1 MSPSLPPEPD
11 RLTVLPDG
19 GLLPFA
25 PETDAFR
32 RACDDFFA
40 GRVANAHTRKAYLR
54 AARHFFA
61 WCEARNVP
69 PKRVTAGLIARYFNE
84 QGWAVPTE
92 KQRLAGLR
100 SLFDHLVSERVLDLN
115 PAASVRR
122 ERYSPDEGK
131 TAEVT
136 TDEVRSLLLAIN
148 TADLLG
154 LRDRAIIGV
163 LNFTGARVGAVAA
176 LRLRDLKHDGTTAV
190 LHFREKNGK
199 QRAVPVRPDL
209 EAWLRAYLDEGGL
222 SGEDKVTRDMPL
234 FRCVRWDKFVRRYN
248 CTPAGM
254 TPEFVRRM
262 VKRRCKIAG
271 LSDRITPHSFRVKTV
286 TALLQA
292 GQPLEDVQYLVG
304 HADPRTTRLY
314 DRRKKRV
321 TWELVNSIPG

>member
-1 MSPSLPPEPD
+1 MTDAP
-11 RLTVLPDG
+11 LTTLHDFE
-19 GLLPFA
+19 LLPA
-25 PETDAFR
+25 EGIDPFR

-40 GRVANAHTRKAYLR
+40 ARISNGHTRKAYLR
-54 AARHFFA
+54 SARHFFA

-69 PKRVTAGLIARYFNE
+69 LNRVTAGLIARYFNE

-92 KQRLAGLR
+92 KQRLAALR
-100 SLFDHLVSERVLDLN
+100 ILFDHLVAERILHVN

-136 TDEVRSLLLAIN
+136 TEEVRRLVASIDVTTLI
-148 TADLLG
+148 G

-163 LNFTGARVGAVAA
+163 LNFTGARVGAVAG
-176 LRLRDLKHDGTTAV
+176 LRLSDLTHDGTHPI

-199 QRAVPVRPDL
+199 PRSIPVRADL
-209 EAWLRAYLDEGGL
+209 AAWLHEYLIAVVVD
-222 SGEDKVTRDMPL
+222 GEPVDRKGTPL
-234 FRCVRWDKFVRRYN
+234 FRTVRQRSGVSFPTEYAT
-248 CTPAGM
+248 CGETI
-254 TPEFVRRM
+254 RRM
-262 VKRRCKIAG
+262 VKRRCKAAG

-286 TALLQA
+286 TTLLQA

-314 DRRKKRV
+314 DRRKKQV
-321 TWELVNSIPG
+321 TWALVHCIPE